1 MFSHEILFFK
11 KKKSVKFEL
20 KIFSGG
26 GKTGFHPSTRGLYD
40 IIEAKKDKLF
50 QLERGPPPPTHTQS
64 LWDPVKSSH
73 SAFKLASLENEY
85 INQNLSDLIM
95 RNCYT
100 YNKPSW
106 ISNHA
111 EHCFFDSFFLFG
123 LSLAVTSQSC
133 CCSSPWRL
141 DTPITHIPKLH
152 QIDWYLMD
160 IFAVVWTWF
169 VSVKPTGMPQTNAA
183 RYFFF
188 FFYRVLCSPKWAI
201 RFDFHPKFWRKNKT
215 PEIRVII
222 GRAFKKKKYFGGFPI
237 RHFFFRATET
247 EQIEEEVGGWRGA
260 VCFTRQRRR
269 NSSRRR

>member
-11 KKKSVKFEL
+11 KKIC
-20 KIFSGG
+20 KIWIKDFFRRRKDWFPPFDQGAIRYYRGQKGQVISIR
-26 GKTGFHPSTRGLYD
+26 TRS
-40 IIEAKKDKLF
+40 
-50 QLERGPPPPTHTQS
+50 PPPTHTQS

-141 DTPITHIPKLH
+141 GTSITHIPKLH

-201 RFDFHPKFWRKNKT
+201 RFDFHPKFRRKNK
-215 PEIRVII
+215 
-222 GRAFKKKKYFGGFPI
+222 K
-237 RHFFFRATET
+237 
-247 EQIEEEVGGWRGA
+247 
-260 VCFTRQRRR
+260 
-269 NSSRRR
+269 